1 MIWLPLA
8 GWRRREPAGK
18 TLSQGGDSRS
28 GVLGVTL
35 PPQGI
40 IPEGSP
46 YSRELSL
53 RMHLAAAL
61 ILDGRERWVRQ
72 ADQALAASSGSSFR
86 PISTSNGG
94 GSRLASSR
102 GPWTSAE
109 LASRPVRRGR
119 SKPKENALDSR
130 KVGGHAIKIPAAR
143 ERGGRAPDARARCGQ
158 GPRTRTVRMYIPLH
172 GS

>member
-1 MIWLPLA
+1 MS
-8 GWRRREPAGK
+8 K
-18 TLSQGGDSRS
+18 GGNSRS

-130 KVGGHAIKIPAAR
+130 KVGGHAIKIPGVGKGLKRRIPGRIAGTRPSASHHATSVTPSRPTASPPHQVSKRAETR
-143 ERGGRAPDARARCGQ
+143 E
-158 GPRTRTVRMYIPLH
+158 
-172 GS
+172 

>member
-1 MIWLPLA
+1 M
-8 GWRRREPAGK
+8 
-18 TLSQGGDSRS
+18 
-28 GVLGVTL
+28 

-130 KVGGHAIKIPAAR
+130 KVGGHAIKIPGVGKGLKFNYGISLALAERLCALSAR
-143 ERGGRAPDARARCGQ
+143 VMAGARLLSAGGVSPGGWYFALIGD
-158 GPRTRTVRMYIPLH
+158 
-172 GS
+172 

>member
-1 MIWLPLA
+1 M
-8 GWRRREPAGK
+8 
-18 TLSQGGDSRS
+18 
-28 GVLGVTL
+28 TL

-130 KVGGHAIKIPAAR
+130 KVGGHAIKIPGEGKGLTTLRVNVSVPHVNLGDHVNVASS
-143 ERGGRAPDARARCGQ
+143 
-158 GPRTRTVRMYIPLH
+158 PR
-172 GS
+172 

>member
-1 MIWLPLA
+1 M
-8 GWRRREPAGK
+8 
-18 TLSQGGDSRS
+18 
-28 GVLGVTL
+28 TL

-53 RMHLAAAL
+53 RMDLAAAL

-130 KVGGHAIKIPAAR
+130 KVGGHAGSNRIWDPLQKCPQIGDETVTLRPKSF
-143 ERGGRAPDARARCGQ
+143 RGQKRSVAMLDLRK
-158 GPRTRTVRMYIPLH
+158 GPR
-172 GS
+172 SSCS